1 MNPTL
6 TFGNPN
12 DEWSQYGL
20 YETPVVVNCVVSGYK
35 AITQEDH
42 LVCVVSDQYKLI
54 PNQEAVKVADQAAEL
69 AGLVPFNEFTGE
81 WISRLSNHVITD
93 HEKHRVHALY
103 ASNQPYEV
111 QGEKMHIGVGVHNS
125 IDGSTSFGCGIFTF
139 RHACANMVLAGM
151 RGYTQE
157 FDQRKTIEGI
167 YKRHTAG
174 LIPVIINLKNA
185 ILSIME
191 KANTLIETYNKMA
204 TEKAEEELL
213 TKIRKSRLP
222 KKILSG
228 YLQEDAVETPQLSK
242 WEVYNDLTAAIWHNP
257 KSDLRTKEFQ
267 FNTVHAVLKVR

>member
-1 MNPTL
+1 LNPTL

-12 DEWSQYGL
+12 GEWSQYGL
-20 YETPVVVNCVVSGYK
+20 YETPVVVNGLVSGYK
-35 AITQEDH
+35 AITQGSD

-69 AGLVPFNEFTGE
+69 AGLVPFDKFSGE
-81 WISRLSNHVITD
+81 WLQRLDNHVITD
-93 HEKHRVHALY
+93 HGKHRVHALY
-103 ASNQPYEV
+103 ASNQPYQV

-174 LIPVIINLKNA
+174 LTPVITSLKNA
-185 ILSIME
+185 ILGIME
-191 KANTLIETYNKMA
+191 KANILIETYNKMA
-204 TEKAEEELL
+204 NREGRGRPAHENSQNPLAKKDFA
-213 TKIRKSRLP
+213 RLP
-222 KKILSG
+222 PG
-228 YLQEDAVETPQLSK
+228 
-242 WEVYNDLTAAIWHNP
+242 
-257 KSDLRTKEFQ
+257 R
-267 FNTVHAVLKVR
+267 RG

>member
-1 MNPTL
+1 VVCGGEQTLNPTL
-6 TFGNPN
+6 TFGVPN
-12 DEWSQYGL
+12 GEWSQYGL
-20 YETPVVVNCVVSGYK
+20 YETPVVVNGVVSGYK
-35 AITQEDH
+35 AITQEND

-69 AGLVPFNEFTGE
+69 AGLVPFDQFTGE
-81 WISRLSNHVITD
+81 WLSRLSNHVITD

-103 ASNQPYEV
+103 ASNQPYAV

-139 RHACANMVLAGM
+139 RHACTNMVLAGM

-174 LIPVIINLKNA
+174 LTPIIINLKNA

-191 KANTLIETYNKMA
+191 KANTLIEAYNKMA
-204 TEKAEEELL
+204 NREGRGRAAHENSQKPLA
-213 TKIRKSRLP
+213 KKDFARLSP
-222 KKILSG
+222 G
-228 YLQEDAVETPQLSK
+228 GRD
-242 WEVYNDLTAAIWHNP
+242 
-257 KSDLRTKEFQ
+257 
-267 FNTVHAVLKVR
+267 